1 MKISPEIRSTGSLTE
16 FARIANTSRKSA
28 EKVMQAFPEAKESG
42 KPNLEFA
49 RKLTQ
54 YPVSNFEFTDE
65 LILRPAINP
74 KDMGGSIYL
83 NDVVSLDHVKQQ
95 GLQALNA
102 RNNNITRWNRIATS
116 RGYMQLEE
124 KGWYFT
130 GFWKCGDDIRDRL
143 VQENGLIIST
153 CGGFMHQAC
162 RVIAWIENIAF
173 ENRKVFLVE
182 PLPPKESKAFEIR
195 VKKPGQQTPDVFN
208 A

>member
-1 MKISPEIRSTGSLTE
+1 
-16 FARIANTSRKSA
+16 
-28 EKVMQAFPEAKESG
+28 
-42 KPNLEFA
+42 
-49 RKLTQ
+49 
-54 YPVSNFEFTDE
+54 
-65 LILRPAINP
+65 
-74 KDMGGSIYL
+74 
-83 NDVVSLDHVKQQ
+83 
-95 GLQALNA
+95 
-102 RNNNITRWNRIATS
+102 
-116 RGYMQLEE
+116 MQLEE

>member
-1 MKISPEIRSTGSLTE
+1 MKPSPELRPTGSIAE
-16 FARIANTSRKSA
+16 FARIAGVSRKSA
-28 EKVMQAFPEAKESG
+28 EKIAQGFPDATESG

-49 RKLTQ
+49 RSLAQ
-54 YPVSNFEFTDE
+54 RPLSNFEFTDE

-74 KDMGGSIYL
+74 EDMGGSIYL
-83 NDVVSLDHVKQQ
+83 NDTISLNHVKLRS
-95 GLQALNA
+95 LQEQNA
-102 RNNNITRWNRIATS
+102 RNNNIARWNRIAAAKGFRNLTE
-116 RGYMQLEE
+116 R
-124 KGWYFT
+124 GWYFT

-153 CGGFMHQAC
+153 CGGYMHQAC
-162 RVIAWIENIAF
+162 RVIAWIENISF

-182 PLPPKESKAFEIR
+182 PLSPEESKIFEVR